1 MRLTIPVGILTL
13 AICFSVLMVGCNK
26 GLDERQLFE
35 QAKKFQEENNF
46 AAAVESYEALV
57 KKYPQSRQAPQCL
70 FMLGYLYA
78 NHLDDLDNARSAYE
92 RFLEQYPDDPLVKDA
107 RWELSH
113 LGQDVNEI
121 PELNTM
127 LQGSADSL
135 AGAPD
140 SGASSPE

>member
-1 MRLTIPVGILTL
+1 MRLTLPVGILTI
-13 AICFSVLMVGCNK
+13 AICFSVLIVGCSK
-26 GLDERQLFE
+26 GMDERQLFE
-35 QAKKFQEENNF
+35 QAKKYQEENNF

-57 KKYPQSRQAPQCL
+57 NKYPQSRQAPQCL

-78 NHLDDLDNARSAYE
+78 NHLDDLDKARTAYE
-92 RFLEQYPDDPLVKDA
+92 TFLEKYPEDPLVKDA

-135 AGAPD
+135 SGTPD
-140 SGASSPE
+140 SGTSPPE

>member
-1 MRLTIPVGILTL
+1 MRLTIPVGILTI
-13 AICFSVLMVGCNK
+13 AICFSVLMVGCSK
-26 GLDERQLFE
+26 GMDERQLFE

-78 NHLDDLDNARSAYE
+78 NHLDDLDKARSAYE
-92 RFLEQYPDDPLVKDA
+92 TFLEQYPDDPLVKDA

-135 AGAPD
+135 AGTPD